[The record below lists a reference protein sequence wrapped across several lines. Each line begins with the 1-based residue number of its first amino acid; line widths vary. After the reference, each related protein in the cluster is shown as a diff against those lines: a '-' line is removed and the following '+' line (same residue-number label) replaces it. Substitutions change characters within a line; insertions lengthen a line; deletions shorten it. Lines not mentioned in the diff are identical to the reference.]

1 MHDKRKAPIN
11 SSNTVASGPYCSLL
25 LSQVLGSIWVQ
36 TIHLWRHKDALLKLV
51 LEGLFCKFENK
62 VSTVLAL
69 HDIDHNYIVRSSKKE
84 NFDYAN

>member
-1 MHDKRKAPIN
+1 
-11 SSNTVASGPYCSLL
+11 
-25 LSQVLGSIWVQ
+25 VQ